1 MSIDQKLKI
10 DSSHVETKITTYI
23 RSILKQ
29 RDIEGLV
36 LLFKDYVESLIN
48 VHFACSAVG
57 KENVKLIVTEGR
69 FSSRKPTKEKDQS
82 IIERYLDFPQEN
94 LVFINIADLLRDINK
109 IFLDKTD
116 HAIGLV
122 SSDTYPLLNYN
133 LSYILLKSMDST
145 DFELKTYTPP
155 SERPK
160 TKREKFIQRSIAHYK
175 SQIRLNM
182 LLSFLL
188 AESENRSFIGHVN
201 KTEWLLGL
209 FTKYGTHHAAD
220 ILPLAALYRT
230 QIIQLAE
237 HLGFKKF
244 LDERVDEVPTSYK
257 FFFNLNYEEV
267 DRVLIRLE
275 TGRFSVEEISDDTGI
290 GMKAVNKIAYHYEAS
305 KYARSVPLIPK
316 LEPE

>member
-155 SERPK
+155 SE
-160 TKREKFIQRSIAHYK
+160 SYK